1 MDGEIEDRDPPDPLV
16 NGVAGFIWT
25 FTASLLIIA
34 GGVFAALGIGTH
46 LLIRIRPN
54 AAQVVTYDPSTV
66 ATWAFVPIGAGL
78 LIGTLYLWRLRRLR
92 RAASR

>member
-1 MDGEIEDRDPPDPLV
+1 MDGHEEREPPDPLV
-16 NGVAGFIWT
+16 NGVVGFVWT
-25 FTASLLIIA
+25 FAASLLVIA

-46 LLIRIRPN
+46 LLIRLRPN

-66 ATWAFVPIGAGL
+66 ATWSFVPIGAGL
-78 LIGTLYLWRLRRLR
+78 LLGLLYLWRLRRLA